1 MRNEEV
7 YNILKNVITFS
18 NENNNYSF
26 QLNKMKDFYK
36 LDITYMFLIKTIS
49 FVLELW
55 HLFRLSDFL

>member
-18 NENNNYSF
+18 NENNNYPF

-55 HLFRLSDFL
+55 HLFRLSSFL